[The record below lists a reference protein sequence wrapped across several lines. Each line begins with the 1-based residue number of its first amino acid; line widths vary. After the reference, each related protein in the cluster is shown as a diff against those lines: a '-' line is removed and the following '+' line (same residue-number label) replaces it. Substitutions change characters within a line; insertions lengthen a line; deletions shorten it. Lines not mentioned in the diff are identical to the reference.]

1 MLRRQGC
8 TLRPISLCERIAR
21 FEHLC
26 FSEIVNSFY
35 LCGTLRGAGMLGN
48 CKASCTSFQ
57 G

>member
-8 TLRPISLCERIAR
+8 TLRTISLDERIAR
-21 FEHLC
+21 FEHL
-26 FSEIVNSFY
+26 FFYEIVNSFY
-35 LCGTLRGAGMLGN
+35 LYGTLRGAGMLGN